1 MTLEQGENAPS
12 PADSAQ
18 SADAEGDSKR
28 ERSTIGFAYGDLDDA
43 AAVARAIHNNAGT
56 SCTLSQLAAFLDQP
70 ISSGTFRA
78 RVSNAAIFGVTENAR
93 REVSL
98 TALGRRI
105 ADPAAEPAARVDAF
119 LHVPLCLRIFEHHD
133 GYTLPGAAPLE
144 KFMRELGVSPK
155 QTGRARQAFMRS
167 ARQAGFFA
175 HGEDRLVR
183 PSFPAGGPGTRPVD
197 GGSGDGQNKGKL
209 GGSGSGGDGTAPPR
223 HPLIEGMF
231 QSLPENGQTWTLDE
245 AADWLHAAAYNLRFA
260 YKLKGKITVEITIEK
275 PSEAGS

>member
-1 MTLEQGENAPS
+1 MTLEQGENTQIP
-12 PADSAQ
+12 PDNAQ
-18 SADAEGDSKR
+18 SADAEGDNKR
-28 ERSTIGFAYGDLDDA
+28 ERSTISFAYSDMDDA
-43 AAVARAIHNNAGT
+43 VAVARTIHTNAGT

-78 RVSNAAIFGVTENAR
+78 RLSNAAIFGLTENAR

-105 ADPAAEPAARVDAF
+105 ADSAAEPAARVDAF
-119 LHVPLCLRIFEHHD
+119 LHVPLYQRIFEHHD
-133 GYTLPGAAPLE
+133 GYTLPSAAPLE
-144 KFMRELGVSPK
+144 KFMREVGVSPK
-155 QTGRARQAFMRS
+155 QTGKARQAFMRS

-183 PSFPAGGPGTRPVD
+183 PSFPSGGPGTRPID
-197 GGSGDGQNKGKL
+197 APPDDQNKGKPGGTGSGDGP
-209 GGSGSGGDGTAPPR
+209 PPR

-231 QSLPENGQTWTLDE
+231 QSLPENGKQWTLDE

-260 YKLKGKITVEITIEK
+260 YKLKGKITIDIKIEK
-275 PSEAGS
+275 PAEIGD

>member
-1 MTLEQGENAPS
+1 
-12 PADSAQ
+12 
-18 SADAEGDSKR
+18 
-28 ERSTIGFAYGDLDDA
+28 LDDA
-43 AAVARAIHNNAGT
+43 VAVARAIHNNAGT

-119 LHVPLCLRIFEHHD
+119 LHVPLYLRIFEHHD

-144 KFMRELGVSPK
+144 KFMREVGVSPK

-183 PSFPAGGPGTRPVD
+183 PSFPTGGPGTRPVD
-197 GGSGDGQNKGKL
+197 GGSEDSQNKGKR
-209 GGSGSGGDGTAPPR
+209 GGSGGGGGGDDGGPR
-223 HPLIEGMF
+223 HRLIVGLFE
-231 QSLPENGQTWTLDE
+231 SLPPDGTTWTAEE
-245 AADWLHAAAYNLRFA
+245 AADWLETAAANLRLV
-260 YKLKGKITVEITIEK
+260 YKFKGRIRVEIQ
-275 PSEAGS
+275 SQRADGDAV